1 MNTSQRWPIASAVLA
16 VILVGCATAVGS
28 PEASARAPL
37 RSDSEAPAVPGDADG
52 TMEIIGGSAGGPGI
66 TIDEAI
72 AQGGG
77 EALLVNG
84 ALLIDPA
91 GTVRLCSLM
100 AESFP
105 PQCGGTRLQV
115 MGLDIGSLPNLQ
127 EANGVRWA
135 DQIQLFGTV
144 TQAQR

>member
-1 MNTSQRWPIASAVLA
+1 MSTSQRRLIASAILA

-28 PEASARAPL
+28 PAPSARAPL
-37 RSDSEAPAVPGDADG
+37 PGGSEPPAMPDDVHG
-52 TMEIIGGSAGGPGI
+52 TLEIMDGSAGGPGI

-72 AQGGG
+72 GQGGA
-77 EALLVNG
+77 EPLLVNG

-115 MGLDIGSLPNLQ
+115 VGLDIGSLPDLQ

-135 DQIQLFGTV
+135 DQVQLFGTV
-144 TQAQR
+144 TPSPS